1 MSAAKLD
8 STKDLSITIV
18 SKANEKISFVFFC
31 VPQLAA
37 DLMGEIRI
45 EWSDGRVNSIDC
57 AISDGALTE
66 MVNNPQQTAVTT
78 IEHSYPADGKRTVR
92 ISSPSGF
99 LPLKE
104 LPLQT
109 VSIDSALPVLTRGET
124 DEKGSLLASDTLP
137 RLVGDDPNTGQC
149 ALGFVCPELLSNNP
163 QLAFFDES
171 FRHAG
176 FAALP
181 ARFFSHCTKIK
192 SLVRTFAESAIENV
206 PARFLGQASYDTL
219 CEETFAHCSKLE
231 QIENPFKKNV
241 LPCCLEGFL
250 EGAPSRFFSWCDPY
264 RREELGWIRPPAQ
277 ATDPS
282 FDFEWTPSIAE
293 ASEQLVIF
301 YPIDLELKGDLLV
314 EWGDGTVERIDWN
327 QVDALEHAYSTIKPY
342 CVRIHSTAGEPVRPF
357 QLGRHVRKIFT
368 PLPAFHPRT
377 AEARG
382 DFCGWAANRRELT
395 ELPAAF
401 FANNPAISNLEQ
413 AFAGCVKLE
422 VVPDDILSGLK
433 TVNADGMFA
442 FCKNLPGLPASFRAL
457 ARDKTL
463 DYFSHA

>member
-1 MSAAKLD
+1 MPAAKLD
-8 STKDLSITIV
+8 STKELSVTIV
-18 SKANEKISFVFFC
+18 SKANEKVSFEFFC

-37 DLMGEIRI
+37 DLIGEIRI
-45 EWSDGRVNSIDC
+45 DWSDGRVNSVDC

-66 MVNNPQQTAVTT
+66 MVNNPQQTAATT
-78 IEHSYPADGKRTVR
+78 IEHSYPTDGKRMVR
-92 ISSPSGF
+92 ITSTSGF

-109 VSIDSALPVLTRGET
+109 ISIDSALPVLTCGET
-124 DEKGSLLASDTLP
+124 DEKGALTACDTLP
-137 RLVGDDPNTGQC
+137 RLVGDDPITGQC

-181 ARFFSHCTKIK
+181 ARFFSSCVKIK
-192 SLVRTFAESAIENV
+192 SLVRTFAESALESV
-206 PARFLGQASYDTL
+206 PAGFLGQASYDTV
-219 CEETFAHCSKLE
+219 CEETFAGCSKLE
-231 QIENPFKKNV
+231 QIENPFKKGV

-250 EGAPSRFFSWCDPY
+250 QGAPSRFFFWCEPY
-264 RREELGWIRPPAQ
+264 RREELGWIRPSAQ
-277 ATDPS
+277 DSDPS
-282 FDFEWTPSIAE
+282 FDFEWTPSIVGAP
-293 ASEQLVIF
+293 EQLVIF

-314 EWGDGTVERIDWN
+314 DWGDGSVERIDWN
-327 QVDALEHAYSTIKPY
+327 QVDALEHAYDAIKPY
-342 CVRIHSTAGEPVRPF
+342 RVHIHSTADEPVRPF
-357 QLGRHVRKIFT
+357 QLGRHVRKIFS
-368 PLPAFHPRT
+368 PLPIFHPRT

-395 ELPAAF
+395 DLPSAF
-401 FANNPAISNLEQ
+401 FVNNPTIGNLEQ

-422 VVPDDILSGLK
+422 VVPDDILNGLEN
-433 TVNADGMFA
+433 VIADGMFA
-442 FCKNLPGLPASFRAL
+442 FCKSLPGLPASFRAL